1 MEFKL
6 KLLELVARTDLNP
19 RVTSDAGNRRQE
31 GESESPPPS
40 GGPND
45 PEKADSYR
53 ILSAVLTW
61 IKKRC
66 NRQR

>member
-45 PEKADSYR
+45 PEKAGLCR
-53 ILSAVLTW
+53 ILGAVLTW
-61 IKKRC
+61 IKTRR
-66 NRQR
+66 NGQR